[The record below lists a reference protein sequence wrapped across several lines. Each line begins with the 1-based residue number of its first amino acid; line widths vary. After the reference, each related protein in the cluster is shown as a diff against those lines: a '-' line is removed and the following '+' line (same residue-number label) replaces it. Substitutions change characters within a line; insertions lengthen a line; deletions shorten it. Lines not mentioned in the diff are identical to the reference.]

1 MRHQCILHC
10 PLDTAHHRDEPTSAP
25 HPLEPH
31 RVPHPNPPWGRDDD
45 DDGDVGDGEL
55 IHMYYVVGP
64 CTSWPRAL
72 SLTLARAL
80 SAAGRQAGNSL
91 CLCPPRCSLL
101 SSASFGLYIQWQA
114 IRYAHFLYKYIRV
127 CVCVFVCIH
136 IPIYVRVCLFVS
148 LCAKL
153 RLVLIIF
160 SFY

>member
-10 PLDTAHHRDEPTSAP
+10 PLDTAHHRDEPTYAP

-31 RVPHPNPPWGRDDD
+31 RVPHPNPPWGRD

-80 SAAGRQAGNSL
+80 SAAGRQQPLPLPLALPTALLAPLFRFVWFVHTMAGHKICAFL
-91 CLCPPRCSLL
+91 
-101 SSASFGLYIQWQA
+101 IQV
-114 IRYAHFLYKYIRV
+114 YTCV
-127 CVCVFVCIH
+127 CVCLYVFIYLFMCVFVYLSVC
-136 IPIYVRVCLFVS
+136 VRSCDLF
-148 LCAKL
+148 
-153 RLVLIIF
+153 
-160 SFY
+160 